1 VPDQPLR
8 LLAPTTVR
16 IGRATPRAGSWLTG
30 APRQVE
36 GARERLGFGQPTHLD
51 FPTSASFYTSERNL
65 MPAQLWRLY
74 RTTPDVRACV
84 DSITRR
90 IATWDWTVRP
100 TVDPRDRARYDHLAK
115 RCAEATAWL
124 QRPNVNGETWQEV
137 LTRTAIDLLVYDAG
151 VLELNI
157 ERGELLELVPWLGS
171 EWFPVYD
178 EKNVLQGYRQEK
190 EDGAAYPTGTT
201 LGTVTVPPERLVYF
215 SLFRNNREPLGVPL
229 LDTLVNE
236 CITVLLASEHAMLA
250 LDADE
255 IPPGLL
261 VIGGV
266 AGAAA
271 ERARADLQQMRGKDQ
286 RVRVISSPQPGG
298 IKAEWLELRH
308 SVKDVQLLEVVDQ
321 MRRAI
326 WRVFGVMPVELG
338 VGDSTPRA
346 LAEVQV
352 DVSSSHLIAPIL
364 ELLQARINTQV
375 LPLLLGAD
383 AADCAFAFDR
393 AQPLTPEQR
402 LALARAQD
410 SQVRRGII
418 TVNEA
423 RTTLGLLPVD
433 GGDVPVMDT
442 NEGPRPLTQVVQGA
456 PPAGGGGVDGGQPP
470 SGGSA
475 GDQQGAVELALAD
488 LSDKTQQL
496 LRDKAST
503 HNATVEERGLA
514 EWRRTT
520 ARTLAVVYDRGIG
533 AYNTN
538 PESVRPVVTSAHQ
551 WAVARVN
558 GWLHALL
565 TDEFKRAPYDTDLLP
580 SQHPHSTKGEQ
591 ARAVVARVPDLPR
604 APLDTA
610 WGWEA
615 GAQAEVLGDPPSW
628 QRYARAHLWRDP
640 QRAGQPSG
648 YRFPVARMVDGE
660 LQLVFRG
667 AAAVVGALQRTG
679 KHESLE
685 GVSLS
690 DQRAVYQRVRAIYEA
705 FGQEPPTIDRL
716 EAAQRSPACRQPGE
730 ATSDCVARK
739 VPELVAEGYPQR
751 QAVAI
756 AASLCEQLCGEQRV
770 AERYG
775 HIDFTPPKGVV
786 AELRKGLEWH
796 EEGHSGDGLRPA
808 TVAWARRMAN
818 GADISPDKVRRMRA
832 WLARHAVDKEAEG
845 FRPGEEGYPSAGRV
859 AWALWGGDPAVPWS
873 GKLVGQLD
881 AADEEAGIKRE
892 GQPAHPHSCTH
903 DHAPAPAELAMALER
918 LYGRAA
924 SWLPSDWPDADRFDG
939 YRTID
944 LQALAE
950 VVEDYGR
957 AVTGLYRDASV
968 ELQAI
973 LLRAYGGDRVLDPA
987 EAQRAQVQ
995 MLDRLDQL
1003 AGDWSVRT
1011 RPFYQRAAQL
1021 AVDSADTITGQ
1032 PVDVRWR
1039 AGADAYHGQAM
1050 AYLTQPSGLVGTLQA
1065 QVRRLVSAATLG
1077 TRDRIDDLD
1086 PEDGPRRT
1094 TQTLAAELGAQ
1105 AVRIDNWS
1113 GRLVGLANAQLVEA
1127 LNSTVT
1133 PGPDGRPAE
1142 WMAEWVNAG
1151 GRSCDTCIE
1160 QGAQPI
1166 RTLAEIGIRPG
1177 EDTLCVGRCR
1187 CVLVFWTRTE
1197 VDGGQAVRLSAL
1209 APGGPDA

>member
-1 VPDQPLR
+1 VPEQPLR
-8 LLAPTTVR
+8 LIAPATVR
-16 IGRATPRAGSWLTG
+16 IGRTTPRAGSWLTG
-30 APRQVE
+30 GARQVE
-36 GARERLGFGQPTHLD
+36 SARERLGYGQPTHLEY
-51 FPTSASFYTSERNL
+51 PTGASFYSSERNL
-65 MPAQLWRLY
+65 MPSQLWRLY

-90 IATWDWTVRP
+90 IATWDWSVRP
-100 TVDPRDRARYDHLAK
+100 TIDPRERERYERLAAR
-115 RCAEATAWL
+115 CQQATSWL
-124 QRPNVNGETWQEV
+124 QRPNANGETWQEV

-151 VLELNI
+151 VLELNT
-157 ERGELLELVPWLGS
+157 EQGKLLELVPWLGC
-171 EWFPVYD
+171 EWFPVYN

-190 EDGAAYPTGTT
+190 EEGAAYPSTTGR
-201 LGTVTVPPERLVYF
+201 VVQVAPERLVYF

-229 LDTLVNE
+229 MDTLVNE

-271 ERARADLQQMRGKDQ
+271 ERARADLQQMRGKDHK
-286 RVRVISSPQPGG
+286 VRVISSPQPNG

-364 ELLQARINTQV
+364 ELLQARINAQV
-375 LPLLLGAD
+375 LPLLLGPDAD
-383 AADCAFAFDR
+383 HCAFAFDR

-410 SQVRRGII
+410 AQVRRGII

-423 RTTLGLLPVD
+423 RATLGLLPVD

-456 PPAGGGGVDGGQPP
+456 PPAAAPAAEQEDGATPL
-470 SGGSA
+470 
-475 GDQQGAVELALAD
+475 ELALAD
-488 LSDKTQQL
+488 LSAKTQQL
-496 LRDKAST
+496 LRDKARE
-503 HNATVEERGLA
+503 HNEQVTAGGLA
-514 EWRRTT
+514 DWRRTT
-520 ARTLAVVYDRGIG
+520 ARTLAIVYDRGIG
-533 AYNTN
+533 AYNEN

-558 GWLHALL
+558 GWLQALR
-565 TDEFKRAPYDTDLLP
+565 TDKFKRRPYDTDLLP
-580 SQHPHSTKGEQ
+580 PQHPHSTQDKRL
-591 ARAVVARVPDLPR
+591 RAVVARVPDLPR

-640 QRAGQPSG
+640 QRASQRSG

-667 AAAVVGALQRTG
+667 AAAVVGALREDG
-679 KHESLE
+679 KHETLQ
-685 GVSLS
+685 GLS
-690 DQRAVYQRVRAIYEA
+690 VDQQRAIYQRVRSIYEA

-716 EAAQRSPACRQPGE
+716 EEAQRSPACRQPGE
-730 ATSDCVARK
+730 AADDCVARK
-739 VPELVAEGYPQR
+739 IPELIAEGYPQR

-756 AASLCEQLCGEQRV
+756 AASLCEQLCGAQRV
-770 AERYG
+770 AERYS
-775 HIDFTPPKGVV
+775 HINFTPPKGVL
-786 AELRKGLEWH
+786 AELEKGLQWH
-796 EEGHSGDGLRPA
+796 KEGHSGDGLRPA
-808 TVAWARRMAN
+808 TVAWARRMVN
-818 GADISPDKVRRMRA
+818 GEDISPEKARLMRA
-832 WLARHAVDKEAEG
+832 WLARHAVDAEAEG

-873 GKLVGQLD
+873 GKVVAQLE
-881 AADEEAGIKRE
+881 AADEKAGIKRTGDTACGHRHQPS
-892 GQPAHPHSCTH
+892 GQ
-903 DHAPAPAELAMALER
+903 DLACSLER
-918 LYGRAA
+918 MQGRADK
-924 SWLPSDWPDADRFDG
+924 WLPSGWPDADRFDG

-944 LQALAE
+944 LVALAD

-957 AVTGLYRDASV
+957 AVTGLYRDTSV

-973 LLRAYGGDRVLDPA
+973 LLRSYGGDRVLEPM
-987 EAQRAQVQ
+987 EAQRAQAQ

-1003 AGDWSVRT
+1003 AGEWSVRT
-1011 RPFYQRAAQL
+1011 RPFYQRAAGL
-1021 AVDSADTITGQ
+1021 AVASASNIADQ
-1032 PVDVRWR
+1032 PMNTAWR
-1039 AGADAYHGQAM
+1039 TQADDYHGQAM
-1050 AYLTQPSGLVGTLQA
+1050 AYLTQPNGLIGTLQA
-1065 QVRRLVSAATLG
+1065 QVRRIISNATLA

-1086 PEDGPRRT
+1086 PTDGPART
-1094 TQTLAAELGAQ
+1094 AQVLAAELSVQ

-1113 GRLVGLANAQLVEA
+1113 GRLVGLANAQLVAA
-1127 LNSTVT
+1127 LNTTVT
-1133 PGPDGRPAE
+1133 PAADGRPVE

-1151 GRSCDTCIE
+1151 GRSCGTCIE

-1187 CVLVFWTRTE
+1187 CVLVFWTRGE
-1197 VDGGQAVRLSAL
+1197 VDAGQAVRLSAL

>member
-1 VPDQPLR
+1 MPEKPLR
-8 LLAPTTVR
+8 LLAHTPVK
-16 IGRATPRAGSWLTG
+16 IGRTTPRAGSWLTG
-30 APRQVE
+30 APRQIE
-36 GARERLGFGQPTHLD
+36 NARERLGFGQPTHLD
-51 FPTSASFYTSERNL
+51 WPTGASFYSSERNL
-65 MPAQLWRLY
+65 MPSQLWRLY

-90 IATWDWTVRP
+90 IATWDWSVRP
-100 TVDPRDRARYDHLAK
+100 TIDPRQRGRYDQLAE
-115 RCAEATAWL
+115 RCAAATSWL
-124 QRPNVNGETWQEV
+124 QQPNANGETWQEV

-157 ERGELLELVPWLGS
+157 EQGKLLELVPWLGC
-171 EWFPVYD
+171 EWYPIYN
-178 EKNVLQGYRQEK
+178 EKNVLMGYVQEK
-190 EDGAAYPTGTT
+190 EEGAAYPTSTGR
-201 LGTVTVPPERLVYF
+201 TVQVEPERLVYF

-229 LDTLVNE
+229 MDTLVNE

-271 ERARADLQQMRGKDQ
+271 ERARADLQQMRGKDH
-286 RVRVISSPQPGG
+286 RVRVISSPQPNG

-364 ELLQARINTQV
+364 ELLQARINAQV
-375 LPLLLGAD
+375 LPLLLGDD
-383 AADCAFAFDR
+383 AAECKFAFDR

-410 SQVRRGII
+410 AQVRRGII

-423 RTTLGLLPVD
+423 RATLGLLPVD

-442 NEGPRPLTQVVQGA
+442 NEGPRPLQQVVQGL
-456 PPAGGGGVDGGQPP
+456 PPAEPP
-470 SGGSA
+470 A
-475 GDQQGAVELALAD
+475 EPPAAADGAVEMALAD
-488 LSDKTQQL
+488 LSAKTQQL
-496 LRDKAST
+496 LRDKARQ
-503 HNATVEERGLA
+503 HNEKVKADGLA
-514 EWRRTT
+514 DWRRTT

-533 AYNTN
+533 AYNEN

-558 GWLHALL
+558 GWLQALR
-565 TDEFKRAPYDTDLLP
+565 TDEFKRKPYDTDLLP
-580 SQHPHSTKGEQ
+580 AQHPHSTQGKRL
-591 ARAVVARVPDLPR
+591 RAVVARVPDLPR
-604 APLDTA
+604 APLDTP

-628 QRYARAHLWRDP
+628 RRYARAHLWRDP
-640 QRAGQPSG
+640 QRASQRSG

-667 AAAVVGALQRTG
+667 AAAVVGALREDG
-679 KHESLE
+679 KHETLR
-685 GVSLS
+685 GLS
-690 DQRAVYQRVRAIYEA
+690 MDQQRAIYQRVRSIYEA

-730 ATSDCVARK
+730 AADACVARK
-739 VPELVAEGYPQR
+739 VPELIAEGYPQR

-770 AERYG
+770 AERYS
-775 HIDFTPPKGVV
+775 HINFTPPKGVI
-786 AELRKGLEWH
+786 AELEKGLQWH
-796 EEGHSGDGLRPA
+796 KEGHSGDGLRPA
-808 TVAWARRMAN
+808 TVAWARRMVN
-818 GADISPDKVRRMRA
+818 GEDISPEKVRLMRA
-832 WLARHAVDKEAEG
+832 WLARHAVDKDGKG
-845 FRPGEEGYPSAGRV
+845 FTPDEPGFPSPGRV

-873 GKLVGQLD
+873 GKLVDQLD
-881 AADEEAGIKRE
+881 AADSKAGIKRTAE
-892 GQPAHPHSCTH
+892 PTCSHSHQP
-903 DHAPAPAELAMALER
+903 DGLQLALAVER
-918 LYGRAA
+918 LHGR
-924 SWLPSDWPDADRFDG
+924 STGWLPSDWPDAERFSG

-944 LQALAE
+944 LAALAE

-957 AVTGLYRDASV
+957 TVTGLYRDASV

-973 LLRAYGGDRVLDPA
+973 LLRAYGGDRVLDPM
-987 EAQRAQVQ
+987 EAQRAQAE

-1003 AGDWSVRT
+1003 AAVWSVRT
-1011 RPFYQRAAQL
+1011 RPFYQRAAEL
-1021 AVDSADTITGQ
+1021 AVASASSITGQ
-1032 PVDVRWR
+1032 PVDARWR
-1039 AGADAYHGQAM
+1039 ADADAYHGQAM
-1050 AYLTQPSGLVGTLQA
+1050 AYLVQPSGLIGTLQGK
-1065 QVRRLVSAATLG
+1065 VRQIISGATLP
-1077 TRDRIDDLD
+1077 TRDRIEELE
-1086 PEDGPRRT
+1086 PGEGPLRT
-1094 TQTLAAELGAQ
+1094 SQVLAVELRVQ

-1113 GRLVGLANAQLVEA
+1113 GKLVGLANAQLVAA
-1127 LNSTVT
+1127 LTATVT
-1133 PGPDGRPAE
+1133 PSTDGRVVE

-1166 RTLAEIGIRPG
+1166 RTLADIGIRPG
-1177 EDTLCVGRCR
+1177 EDTLCAGRCR
-1187 CVLVFWTRTE
+1187 CVLVFWTRAE
-1197 VDGGQAVRLSAL
+1197 VEGGQAVRLSAL
-1209 APGGPDA
+1209 AAGGPDA